1 MTAEVRP
8 VILHRSPRRAWLVHL
23 LRVALLTAILL
34 LLHQLHV
41 RRLAREQADGLASL
55 PLERL
60 ASFYPEAAALGD
72 QEGQGGRIVL
82 NARGESLGFVL
93 QTAPASDRFIGFS
106 GPTNLLLAFGPDERL
121 IGLAIL
127 ASRDT
132 RDHVELIRRDGRF
145 LASLQGLTA
154 SEAAR
159 QDVEPVSGA
168 TLTSLAI
175 VQGLRERLGVASGS
189 LRFPEPLT
197 VRDITVLF
205 PEAQRIEQDSA
216 FGSLWHVF
224 SATGPLG
231 SVLRTS
237 PAADQVIGYQ
247 GPTEARIGLGRDGR
261 IIGVLIGPSFDNEP
275 YTDYAR
281 SDEYFRSLFNGR
293 TLDELARLD
302 LKEAGVEGVSGA
314 TMTSMAVARGL
325 LVAAQEQ
332 EAAALRKQTADES
345 ARQLQSRTISTSVIL
360 AAGLMMSFTALRGRA
375 WFRLPFQAVLIV
387 WLGLINGDLLSLAMF
402 AGWAESGIPWRNAL
416 SLVLLTIAAVTV
428 PVLARQNVY
437 CSHLCPHGAVQQWLA
452 RWLPCSLK
460 LPSKAVRGLLLIRP
474 VLLSW
479 VLLVLLWH
487 WPFSLVDV
495 EPFDAWAWRAAAWPT
510 CLVAVLGLLASCF
523 VPMAYC
529 RFGCPTGAV
538 LNYLRRHSRSDRLTR
553 ADAFALAAVLIAV
566 LLWITP

>member
-23 LRVALLTAILL
+23 LRVALLTTILL

-55 PLERL
+55 PLVRL

-72 QEGQGGRIVL
+72 QEEQGGRIVL
-82 NARGESLGFVL
+82 NARGESLGFVR

-121 IGLAIL
+121 IGLAIFT
-127 ASRDT
+127 SRDT

-145 LASLQGLTA
+145 LASFQGLTA

-197 VRDITVLF
+197 VRDIAVLF
-205 PEAQRIEQDSA
+205 PEAQRIEQDPA

-231 SVLRTS
+231 TVLRTS

-360 AAGLMMSFTALRGRA
+360 AAGLLMSFTALRGRA

-402 AGWAESGIPWRNAL
+402 AGWAESGIPWRNAM

-428 PVLARQNVY
+428 PVLTRQNVY